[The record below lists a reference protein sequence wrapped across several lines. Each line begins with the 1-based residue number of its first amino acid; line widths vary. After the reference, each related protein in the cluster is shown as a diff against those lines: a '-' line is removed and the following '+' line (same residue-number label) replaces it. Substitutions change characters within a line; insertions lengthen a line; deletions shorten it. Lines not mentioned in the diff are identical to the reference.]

1 MNRRITKIEAQK
13 RRRDR
18 VSVYLDDQYA
28 FGLDAELVLKFGLK
42 EGGCLTQEQ
51 INQLLLHDERKRA
64 KDRALRFL
72 VYRARSE
79 KEIVDKLSSLGYE
92 QRTIEWVLS
101 ELKRL
106 GFVNDLEFAL
116 SFSRS
121 KMVTKPMGQRLLH
134 QELQKKGVSRE
145 IIDKVMDEIYKEN
158 DPLQIAR
165 ALAEKRKKQYKD
177 LDQHKLRKRIC
188 DFLFRRGFDW
198 EIIQEVLNDLK

>member
-1 MNRRITKIEAQK
+1 M
-13 RRRDR
+13 
-18 VSVYLDDQYA
+18 SVYLDDQYA
-28 FGLDAELVLKFGLK
+28 FGLDAELALKFGLK
-42 EGGCLTQEQ
+42 EGECLTQEQ
-51 INQLLLHDERKRA
+51 IDQLLLHEERKKA

-72 VYRARSE
+72 VHRARSE

-92 QRTIEWVLS
+92 QETIEWVLS

-106 GFVNDLEFAL
+106 GFVNDLEFAF

-134 QELQKKGVSRE
+134 QELQKKGISRE
-145 IIDKVMDEIYKEN
+145 IIDRVMDEIYKEN
-158 DPLQIAR
+158 DPLQIAK

-177 LDQHKLRKRIC
+177 LDQQKLRKRIC

-198 EIIQEVLNDLK
+198 EIIQEVLNDLS